1 MDTNEEKAD
10 TIKALIVEK
19 IQQQRQLTTPQ
30 ETVSEEDIR
39 KMVGKY
45 LHVACLT
52 FPGENN
58 RDKNPAGVE
67 FADIMFGADKDLH
80 NAAERKI
87 IEKIMEE
94 RDDLVDYPNL
104 RQKIVEAITTTESWR
119 ELYDAVSYKD
129 LQY

>member
-10 TIKALIVEK
+10 TIKALIAEK
-19 IQQQRQLTTPQ
+19 IQRQRQLISPQ
-30 ETVSEEDIR
+30 EAVGEEDIR

-45 LHVACLT
+45 LHVVCLT

-119 ELYDAVSYKD
+119 ELYDAVSCKD
-129 LQY
+129 L

>member
-1 MDTNEEKAD
+1 MDAD
-10 TIKALIVEK
+10 VKKKKIKALIVEK

-39 KMVGKY
+39 KVVGKY
-45 LHVACLT
+45 LHVVCLT

-67 FADIMFGADKDLH
+67 FADIMFSADKDLH
-80 NAAERKI
+80 DAAERKI
-87 IEKIMEE
+87 VEKIMEE

>member
-1 MDTNEEKAD
+1 
-10 TIKALIVEK
+10 
-19 IQQQRQLTTPQ
+19 
-30 ETVSEEDIR
+30 
-39 KMVGKY
+39 MVGKY
-45 LHVACLT
+45 LHVASLT

>member
-1 MDTNEEKAD
+1 MDAD
-10 TIKALIVEK
+10 VKKKKIKALIVEK

-39 KMVGKY
+39 KVVGKY
-45 LHVACLT
+45 LHVVCLT

-67 FADIMFGADKDLH
+67 FADIMFSADKDLH
-80 NAAERKI
+80 DAAERKI
-87 IEKIMEE
+87 VEKIMEE

-104 RQKIVEAITTTESWR
+104 RQKIVEAITTTESWCD
-119 ELYDAVSYKD
+119 LYDAVSYKT
-129 LQY
+129 

>member
-1 MDTNEEKAD
+1 MDTDEEKTD
-10 TIKALIVEK
+10 TIKTLIIEK
-19 IQQQRQLTTPQ
+19 IRQQRQLISPQ
-30 ETVSEEDIR
+30 EAVSEEDIR

-45 LHVACLT
+45 LHVVCLT